1 MQTPL
6 NMYQKGID
14 FFKNTWFSNRFF
26 FVASLVVVVFAFSF
40 VFNFLFWVGLLLA
53 VAIQIIALLD
63 IFVLY
68 YYSEV
73 LNCERI
79 TPKLLSNGDEN
90 TIALILKNETN
101 LNLEIDIYDELPW
114 QLQKR
119 DFHFKV
125 KLLSKERQKI
135 SYSIRPTERGS
146 YQFGNINLLFSSKIG
161 LVQRRQIVLQ
171 TKVVAV
177 YPSIIQMKKF
187 ELRSLEKASHFYGV
201 KKIRRIGQSYEFEQI
216 KDYVRGDDF
225 RKINWKATS
234 KRGDLMV
241 NQYVEER
248 SQMIYCFI
256 DKSRS
261 MKLPFYDLSLFDYA
275 INSALVLSNVALQK
289 QDKAGFVSFSNKID
303 SWVSASNKRGQLRRI
318 LEVLY
323 NQEENFVESNYELLY
338 KYTRKKIPVRSLVFL
353 FTNFETMYS
362 LDRQIA
368 ILRKLNKL
376 HLLVV
381 VIFENTEITHYLNKT
396 VENVRDMYIKTTAE
410 KFLYEK
416 SQIIEK
422 LRKYGIQ
429 TVYTKPEELN
439 INSINKYLEIKA
451 KGML

>member
-1 MQTPL
+1 MSKSLRT
-6 NMYQKGID
+6 NQKGIS
-14 FFKNTWFSNRFF
+14 FFKNTWFSTRFF
-26 FVASLVVVVFAFSF
+26 LVASLVVVLFAFSF
-40 VFNFLFWVGLLLA
+40 VFNFLFWLAILLA
-53 VAIQIIALLD
+53 VAIFITALIDVFL
-63 IFVLY
+63 LY
-68 YYSEV
+68 YYLAV

-90 TIALILKNETN
+90 TIALILKNQSN
-101 LNLEIDIYDELPW
+101 LDLDVDIYDELPW
-114 QLQKR
+114 QLQER

-146 YQFGNINLLFSSKIG
+146 YEFGNINLLFSSKIG
-161 LVQRRQIVLQ
+161 FIQRRQIIKQ
-171 TKVVAV
+171 TESVAV

-201 KKIRRIGQSYEFEQI
+201 KKLRRIGQSYEFEQI
-216 KDYVRGDDF
+216 KEYVRGDDF

-261 MKLPFYDLSLFDYA
+261 MKLPFYNLSLFDYA
-275 INSALVLSNVALQK
+275 INSSLALSNVALQK
-289 QDKAGFVSFSNKID
+289 QDKAGFVSFSDKID
-303 SWVSASNKRGQLRRI
+303 SWVNASNKRGQLRRI

-338 KYTRKKIPVRSLVFL
+338 NYTRKKIPVRSLIFL

-362 LDRQIA
+362 LERQINV
-368 ILRKLNKL
+368 LRKLNKL

-381 VIFENTEITHYLNKT
+381 IIFENTEITHYLNNP
-396 VENVRDMYIKTTAE
+396 VESVRDMYTKTTAE

-416 SQIIEK
+416 NQIIEK

-429 TVYTKPEELN
+429 TVYTKPEELT

>member
-1 MQTPL
+1 MDYIQALYT
-6 NMYQKGID
+6 KIID
-14 FFKNTWFSNRFF
+14 FFKNTWFSTRFF
-26 FVASLVVVVFAFSF
+26 WISSSVIILFAFSF
-40 VFNFLFWVGLLLA
+40 VVPFLFWIGLLIA
-53 VAIQIIALLD
+53 FAIIIVSLIDVFL
-63 IFVLY
+63 LY
-68 YYSEV
+68 YYT
-73 LNCERI
+73 LPFICERK
-79 TPKLLSNGDEN
+79 TSKLLSNGDDNNIE
-90 TIALILKNETN
+90 LILKNLTT
-101 LNLEIDIYDELPW
+101 LALTVDIYDELPW

-119 DFHFKV
+119 DFHFKA
-125 KLLSKERQKI
+125 KLEGNESQKI
-135 SYSIRPTERGS
+135 TYTIRPTERGS
-146 YQFGNINLLFSSKIG
+146 YEFGNINLLFHSTIG
-161 LVQRRQIVLQ
+161 LIQRRQIIEQ
-171 TKVVAV
+171 TEKVAV

-201 KKIRRIGQSYEFEQI
+201 KKLRRIGQSYEFEQI
-216 KDYVRGDDF
+216 KEYVRGDDF

-261 MKLPFYDLSLFDYA
+261 MKLPFYNLSLFDYA
-275 INSALVLSNVALQK
+275 INSSLVLSNVALQK
-289 QDKAGFVSFSNKID
+289 QDKAGFVSFSDKID
-303 SWVSASNKRGQLRRI
+303 SWVNASNKRGQLRRI

-338 KYTRKKIPVRSLVFL
+338 NYTRKKIPVRSLVFL

-362 LDRQIA
+362 LERQINV
-368 ILRKLNKL
+368 LRKLNKL

-381 VIFENTEITHYLNKT
+381 IIFENTEITHYLNNA
-396 VENVRDMYIKTTAE
+396 VESVRDMYTKTTAE

-416 SQIIEK
+416 NQIIEK

-429 TVYTKPEELN
+429 TVYTKPEELT